1 MSQIPWRSWGEA
13 AFEAARTADKPVLL
27 SISAVWCHWCH
38 VMDRT
43 SYSDPAVIETIRERY
58 VAIRVDND
66 LRPDVNIRYN
76 QGGWPTTAF
85 LTPEGDLIAGATYL
99 PPEEM
104 SAALVRIA
112 DFYRDNRA
120 TIRTRAAEIRERLR
134 AAVPEPAALS
144 TSSIDATLDAIER
157 AYDGTYGGFGET
169 QKFPMTDV
177 LWLLWLE
184 YRVRG
189 DQRLYDMLARTML
202 AMAEG
207 GMYDHVEGG
216 FFRYSTTPDWSIP
229 HFEKMAEDH
238 AGLIRLLAELAR
250 ATRNPKF
257 HATLRSA
264 TGYVRSTLRDD
275 ETGLFAGSQDAD
287 EAYYALS
294 LEDRRSREAPFVDRR
309 SYTNWSAALAAA
321 MLAAGEA
328 LEDER
333 LVAESLAALRYLDE
347 HLRDGDG
354 LLAHV
359 RHPDGRMEIHGL
371 LTDQAAY
378 LAAAIDAHEIAG
390 DEALLSAAL
399 PLADAILRDFRD
411 ESGALR
417 DHAGR
422 EAAVASLERADYP
435 PRENAIVADALLRLA
450 VLTEDDRYRDAAIG
464 ILEALAGRAPR
475 FGLFGA
481 AYAAAVRRA
490 LTPPLRAEVRGSGD
504 AAELREALR
513 GLPDPLL
520 SIRTIGG
527 DEPLRVLLCRGTVCA
542 EPAGDRAGVRTAFER
557 LDQLPGR

>member
-1 MSQIPWRSWGEA
+1 MNPIPWQSWGEA
-13 AFEAARTADKPVLL
+13 AFDAARTADKPVLL

-38 VMDRT
+38 VMDHT

-66 LRPDVNIRYN
+66 VRPDVNIRYN

-99 PPEEM
+99 PPEQM
-104 SAALVRIA
+104 ASALARVA

-120 TIRTRAAEIRERLR
+120 TIRTRASEIRERLQEAR
-134 AAVPEPAALS
+134 PERRELSAA
-144 TSSIDATLDAIER
+144 SIDATIDAIER
-157 AYDGTYGGFGET
+157 TYDQTYGGFGET

-177 LWLLWLE
+177 LRLLWLE

-189 DQRLYDMLARTML
+189 EQRLYDMLARTML

-238 AGLIRLLAELAR
+238 AGLIRVLAELSR

-264 TGYVRSTLRDD
+264 AAYVRATLRDG

-287 EAYYALS
+287 ESYYALP
-294 LEDRRSREAPFVDRR
+294 LDERRAREAPFVDRR

-333 LVAESLAALRYLDE
+333 LVAESLAGLHYLRE
-347 HLRDGDG
+347 HVRDGDG

-359 RHPDGRMEIHGL
+359 RHPDGRVEVHGL

-378 LAAAIDAHEIAG
+378 FAAAIDAHEIAG
-390 DEALLSAAL
+390 DETLLREAV
-399 PLADAILRDFRD
+399 PLAGAILRDFRD

-450 VLTEDDRYRDAAIG
+450 VLTEDERYRDAAIG
-464 ILEALAGRAPR
+464 ILEALSERAPR

-481 AYAAAVRRA
+481 AYAGAVRRA
-490 LTPPLRAEVRGSGD
+490 LAPPLRAELRGSGD

-513 GLPDPLL
+513 SLPDPLL
-520 SIRTIGG
+520 CIRTVAD

-542 EPAGDRAGVRTAFER
+542 EPAYDRAGVRTAFER